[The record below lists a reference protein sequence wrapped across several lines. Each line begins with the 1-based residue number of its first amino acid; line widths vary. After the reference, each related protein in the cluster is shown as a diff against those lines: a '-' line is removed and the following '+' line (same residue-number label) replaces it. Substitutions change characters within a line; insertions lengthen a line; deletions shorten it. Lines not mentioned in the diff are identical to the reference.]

1 MATLMFE
8 QIKEYSVPIKRA
20 ELPENY
26 HEIFLEERRQEYF
39 KHKTKWPADPEEFTD
54 AITEELTVYKPK
66 NITRPENI
74 VTEENAYLFKWLYDK
89 EEEKKYDFK
98 TYMLKKGPL
107 KR

>member
-1 MATLMFE
+1 MFE

-26 HEIFLEERRQEYF
+26 RELFLEERRQEYF
-39 KHKTKWPADPEEFTD
+39 KYKTEWPTDPKEFAD

-66 NITRPENI
+66 NIIRPEDV
-74 VTEENAYLFKWLYDK
+74 VTEENAHLFKWLYDK
-89 EEEKKYDFK
+89 EEEEKYDFK
-98 TYMLKKGPL
+98 AYMLKKGPL

>member
-1 MATLMFE
+1 M
-8 QIKEYSVPIKRA
+8 
-20 ELPENY
+20 
-26 HEIFLEERRQEYF
+26 
-39 KHKTKWPADPEEFTD
+39 
-54 AITEELTVYKPK
+54 YKPK
-66 NITRPENI
+66 NITRPEDI